1 VGILYANKKSTAR
14 IEDMQM
20 LERLV
25 SELLQ
30 EDPRRAQ
37 IFEQYAIDY
46 CCCNHLTLA
55 ETCQEKQ
62 INPETILKSLAET
75 APHDEDSFVSV
86 QLGALSD
93 DIVARHHSFVRE
105 QGGRILPLLE
115 KVCQVHGQREPR
127 LLAIKTVF
135 QDLHQDLLLHMQ
147 KEERVLFPF
156 CKELENSQVGVEMHC
171 GSVANPIQMMLY
183 EHDLAAEQMKQL
195 QFLSEQ
201 FTPPNW
207 ACNSFLA
214 LYQALKDYHQDLE
227 IHMHLENNL
236 LFPAALRRES
246 KLQGDLEWD
255 APSPFGIKHDQ
266 AKKSTAC

>member
-1 VGILYANKKSTAR
+1 
-14 IEDMQM
+14 MQM

-37 IFEQYAIDY
+37 IFEHYAIDY

-93 DIVARHHSFVRE
+93 DIVARHHRFVRE

-147 KEERVLFPF
+147 KEEMVLFPF
-156 CKELENSQVGVEMHC
+156 CKELEKSQTGVEMHC

-183 EHDLAAEQMKQL
+183 EHDLASEQMKQL
-195 QFLSEQ
+195 QFLSEH

-214 LYQALKDYHQDLE
+214 LYQALNDYHKDLE

-236 LFPAALRRES
+236 LFPAALRQES

-266 AKKSTAC
+266 EKKSKAC